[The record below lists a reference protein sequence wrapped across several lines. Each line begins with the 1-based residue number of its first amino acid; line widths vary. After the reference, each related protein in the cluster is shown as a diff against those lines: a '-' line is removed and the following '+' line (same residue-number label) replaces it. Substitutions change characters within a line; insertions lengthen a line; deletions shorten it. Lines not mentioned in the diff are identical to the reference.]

1 MNKISKKIVSLVTM
15 AAFALTLVPAAAFA
29 APVGTDLADVSLDG
43 GNQTVQLYEGSDVDV
58 NATLS
63 VKVGD
68 TAVDTDNQ
76 LAFWLADAEGNPV
89 SATFTT
95 DSNTPAISEDNTPWV
110 KADTW
115 WIGNADAEAEFD
127 VNLAAT
133 LTTDGVYTVYAG
145 KAGEGDAW
153 ADVQKSAIGTIT
165 VVGNDL
171 ASANASKI
179 VIDDKTEVAVDQ
191 YDKETVE
198 FDLRDVNNKVD
209 NADFLKNVKV
219 WATDEDGNFTDAISF
234 TTVDGKFVKCD
245 NNGHFYKFE
254 GTVTEDTTFE
264 VTFERGGIYYIH
276 AGVGNVDNNANTVA
290 DSLGE
295 GFEKFNKGNGI
306 KVDVTAKAITTDYI
320 VLTGEDSTVDGYT
333 LKLDNQKK
341 IYDINLVGYKGWDA
355 NGTAEYTLTGVAHQ
369 KDGSV
374 AENQEITLTSGADK
388 NLLFGGKDASVTVK
402 TDRNGEFKTTFTM
415 NDKRNVP
422 ITITVG
428 DKKFTVR
435 IVTETSRAYDIDA
448 TVDGGYVLAGTDTD
462 NWTNG
467 NDSADFSDA
476 VQFVI
481 TDEAGDV
488 LTGDDAEMLNEP
500 ATWNAT
506 AEGSLAAEHA
516 KYINVLGRADK
527 STLDAADLRLIPAG
541 DHWTLAYVGN
551 NATKDLTPGKYT
563 VRVALL
569 SGDYVEITF
578 NAAEFGTVTDLDV
591 KLVSHDQS
599 TNRDLVLDDEV
610 TLGQF
615 VTATTQYVDENG
627 IKIAAPR
634 QNVRYGFDGKAVVD
648 KDFFNGTFWTRAD
661 EISNE
666 ELLGTTII
674 VTAFDGGK
682 NIDVQKTLTVVD
694 SYNSFDLEFD
704 PTEGPVNDE
713 QDVAVTVVK
722 ADGEKAQV
730 NGKLY
735 AYIEDQS
742 NDDAV
747 VTVDVKK
754 NVANGK
760 GELVVYAS
768 EPTEVTI
775 RVAVEDTSNQGLYV
789 ASLDYTAGDGS
800 IFAHHNVVM
809 TIGSSQYVV
818 DKQLFTMDA
827 APYVDSNWRT
837 MVPIRALAEAFD
849 ATVTYDNDDRTVT
862 IEYNEETIVMTVDD
876 ATYTV
881 NGVEG
886 EMDTEAVIKGDRTYV
901 PIRFAAEAMGFTVTA
916 LYDENSSTASVV
928 FQS

>member
-1 MNKISKKIVSLVTM
+1 M
-15 AAFALTLVPAAAFA
+15 ATFAVTLVPAAAFA
-29 APVGTDLADVSLDG
+29 AEPNANEAAAAASSYEVVSDQIAGTADISFDLNTAKDTALDPNTNKDARLFVELTG
-43 GNQTVQLYEGSDVDV
+43 GNAANSKVTYEGLAEWFDDNLTDSVSDLTRDAGLGVD
-58 NATLS
+58 
-63 VKVGD
+63 
-68 TAVDTDNQ
+68 
-76 LAFWLADAEGNPV
+76 
-89 SATFTT
+89 SATPSVDIT
-95 DSNTPAISEDNTPWV
+95 
-110 KADTW
+110 
-115 WIGNADAEAEFD
+115 G
-127 VNLAAT
+127 LAAGT
-133 LTTDGVYTVYAG
+133 YTMTVAIDIDGLNTGAAPVEIATKTFTVL
-145 KAGEGDAW
+145 
-153 ADVQKSAIGTIT
+153 
-165 VVGNDL
+165 NP

-179 VIDDKTEVAVDQ
+179 VIDDKTEVDVDQ
-191 YDKETVE
+191 YDKATVE
-198 FDLRDVNNKVD
+198 FDLRNVNNKVE
-209 NADFLKNVKV
+209 NADYLQNVKV
-219 WATDEDGNFTDAISF
+219 WATDADGNFTDAVTF
-234 TTVDGKFVKCD
+234 TTVAGEFEKCT
-245 NNGHFYKFE
+245 NNSHFYKFL

-264 VTFERGGIYYIH
+264 VTFERGGTYYIY
-276 AGVGNVDNNANTVA
+276 AGVGDVADNANTVA
-290 DSLGE
+290 ASLGK
-295 GFEKFNKGNGI
+295 GFEKFNEGNGI
-306 KVDVTAKAITTDYI
+306 KAEVTAKAVTTDYI
-320 VLTGEDSTVDGYT
+320 TLTGKDVTGDYT
-333 LKLDNQKK
+333 LKLDNEKK

>member
-1 MNKISKKIVSLVTM
+1 MNKISKKIVALATM
-15 AAFALTLVPAAAFA
+15 AAFVLTLVPAAAFA
-29 APVGTDLADVSLDG
+29 DPVTPEEYKSTVSVNSQDVALDANG
-43 GNQTVQLYEGSDVDV
+43 
-58 NATLS
+58 NATLTIDVNVAEGETNNDFVVWIDNASGQPLSNATYSAVATSDKVANGTGNFENRGILYRLNDSNQALTAGLHQIKVDLTGVKAGDKFTLKAGMS
-63 VKVGD
+63 VGGN
-68 TAVDTDNQ
+68 AVDMDG
-76 LAFWLADAEGNPV
+76 LALLGEKGVVDTFSVNVASADA
-89 SATFTT
+89 SY
-95 DSNTPAISEDNTPWV
+95 V
-110 KADTW
+110 K
-115 WIGNADAEAEFD
+115 IGKMVTVENEKYYEASVDA
-127 VNLAAT
+127 
-133 LTTDGVYTVYAG
+133 
-145 KAGEGDAW
+145 GD
-153 ADVQKSAIGTIT
+153 
-165 VVGNDL
+165 
-171 ASANASKI
+171 
-179 VIDDKTEVAVDQ
+179 E
-191 YDKETVE
+191 ETVS
-198 FDLRDVNNKVD
+198 FDLRDIAGYP
-209 NADFLKNVKV
+209 ADAKILQNVKV
-219 WATDEDGNFTDAISF
+219 WVEDASGNFSDAITF
-234 TTVDGKFVKCD
+234 DGQ
-245 NNGHFYKFE
+245 
-254 GTVTEDTTFE
+254 TS
-264 VTFERGGIYYIH
+264 
-276 AGVGNVDNNANTVA
+276 GNHYLDVNT
-290 DSLGE
+290 
-295 GFEKFNKGNGI
+295 
-306 KVDVTAKAITTDYI
+306 VTAKTELTATINRSAGSGVYYICAATFDTDGKVIDELTSAKVNVAAPTITTDYI
-320 VLTGEDSTVDGYT
+320 TLTGKDVTGDYT
-333 LKLDNQKK
+333 LKLDNEKK

-369 KDGSV
+369 KDGKIV
-374 AENQEITLTSGADK
+374 EGETVTLTSGADK

-527 STLDAADLRLIPAG
+527 STLDAADLRLIPDG

-754 NVANGK
+754 NVTNGK

>member
-15 AAFALTLVPAAAFA
+15 ATFAVTLVPAAAFA
-29 APVGTDLADVSLDG
+29 AEPNVNEAAAAASSYEVVSDQIAGTADISFDLNTAKDTALDPNTNKDARLFVELTG
-43 GNQTVQLYEGSDVDV
+43 GNAANAKVTYEGLAEWFDDNLTDSVSDLTRDAGLGVD
-58 NATLS
+58 
-63 VKVGD
+63 
-68 TAVDTDNQ
+68 
-76 LAFWLADAEGNPV
+76 
-89 SATFTT
+89 SATPSVDIT
-95 DSNTPAISEDNTPWV
+95 
-110 KADTW
+110 
-115 WIGNADAEAEFD
+115 G
-127 VNLAAT
+127 LAAGT
-133 LTTDGVYTVYAG
+133 YTMTVAIDIDGLNTGADPVEIATKTFTVL
-145 KAGEGDAW
+145 
-153 ADVQKSAIGTIT
+153 
-165 VVGNDL
+165 NP

-198 FDLRDVNNKVD
+198 FDLRNVNNKVE
-209 NADFLKNVKV
+209 NADYLQNVKV
-219 WATDEDGNFTDAISF
+219 WATDAAGNFTDAVTF
-234 TTVDGKFVKCD
+234 TTVPEKFEKCD
-245 NNGHFYKFE
+245 NDGHFYKFL

-264 VTFERGGIYYIH
+264 VTFERGGTYYIY
-276 AGVGNVDNNANTVA
+276 AGVGDVVKGAKTVA
-290 DSLGE
+290 DALGA
-295 GFEKFNKGNGI
+295 GFEKFNEGNGI
-306 KVDVTAKAITTDYI
+306 KAEVTAKAATTDYI
-320 VLTGEDSTVDGYT
+320 TLTGKDVTGDYT
-333 LKLDNQKK
+333 LKLDNEKE

-541 DHWTLAYVGN
+541 DHWTLAYVGG

-666 ELLGTTII
+666 ELLGTTIV

-754 NVANGK
+754 NVTNGK

>member
-15 AAFALTLVPAAAFA
+15 ATFAVTLVPAAAFA
-29 APVGTDLADVSLDG
+29 AEPNANEAAAAASSYEVVSDQIAGTADISFDLNTAKDTALDPNTNKDARLFVELTG
-43 GNQTVQLYEGSDVDV
+43 GNAANAKVTYEGLAEWFDDNLTDSVSDLTRDAGLGVD
-58 NATLS
+58 
-63 VKVGD
+63 
-68 TAVDTDNQ
+68 
-76 LAFWLADAEGNPV
+76 
-89 SATFTT
+89 SATPSVDIT
-95 DSNTPAISEDNTPWV
+95 
-110 KADTW
+110 
-115 WIGNADAEAEFD
+115 G
-127 VNLAAT
+127 LAAGT
-133 LTTDGVYTVYAG
+133 YTMTVAIDIDGLNTGAAPVEIATKTFTVL
-145 KAGEGDAW
+145 
-153 ADVQKSAIGTIT
+153 
-165 VVGNDL
+165 NP

-179 VIDDKTEVAVDQ
+179 VIDDKTEVDVDQ
-191 YDKETVE
+191 YDKATVE
-198 FDLRDVNNKVD
+198 FDLRNVNNKVE
-209 NADFLKNVKV
+209 NADYLQNVKV
-219 WATDEDGNFTDAISF
+219 WATDADGNFTDAVTF
-234 TTVDGKFVKCD
+234 TTVAGEFEKCT
-245 NNGHFYKFE
+245 NNSHFYKFL

-264 VTFERGGIYYIH
+264 VTFERGGTYYIY
-276 AGVGNVDNNANTVA
+276 AGVGDVADNANTVA
-290 DSLGE
+290 ASLGK
-295 GFEKFNKGNGI
+295 GFEKFNEGNGI
-306 KVDVTAKAITTDYI
+306 KAEVTAKAVTTDYI
-320 VLTGEDSTVDGYT
+320 TLTGKDVTGDYT
-333 LKLDNQKK
+333 LKLDNEKK

-754 NVANGK
+754 NVTNGK